1 MSKPSGSILLV
12 DDDDFVLLSIKI
24 LLEPHFQSVKTTN
37 NPERIPA
44 LFDRDSFDVVLLDMN
59 FRQGD
64 TTGNQGLFWLKK
76 VLELSPDTQLIMMT
90 AFADIEVAIE
100 SIKEGAL
107 DFIVKPWQNEKL
119 LTTVKTA
126 NLVSQE
132 KRKVKQL
139 KSQQKSLVSVLNQ
152 RYDPMIGNSEAIS
165 SIRKTISKVGPTEAE
180 ILILGENGTG
190 KEVVAREIHRASKR
204 ADGIFLTVDIGALS
218 ETLFESEL
226 FGHRKGSFTDA
237 KEDRTGRF
245 EAAAGGTIFL
255 DEIGNLSLPLQAKL
269 LTVLQHKKIVRLG
282 TNEPI
287 DLDVRVVAATNRD
300 LRRMVKDGTF
310 REDLLYR
317 INTVEIT
324 LPPLY
329 ERPEDIPLIAKHFTE
344 KYSQKYQKHYLRF
357 SKPVEAYLSTY
368 RWPGN
373 IRELQHAI
381 ERAVIMCEGQELTV
395 QDFEPLQKQGTSD
408 FSFEHFNLEKI
419 EAWAIRK
426 AIAKHGGNISH
437 AAEELGLSRGAL
449 YRRMGNYGI

>member
-344 KYSQKYQKHYLRF
+344 KYSQKYQKDYLRL
-357 SKPVEAYLSTY
+357 SEPVEAYLSTY